1 MKTMAIIGAG
11 NMGTAIALSKTADSF
26 TVRLSVASSE
36 SAKRLEKLGFEA
48 SRIFRDNRRAVA
60 GADVVI
66 VGVKP
71 YMARDVISEIA
82 PFLKSGCRM
91 VSIVAGLSTESIRSF
106 LSEAPGEVAI
116 ARVTPNTAVRL
127 NMSLTFISFEK
138 GCQEPVREEV
148 LEMFRRSGEV
158 MEVEESHTP
167 EFTALSSCGIAYFL
181 RFIRAATEGAVELG
195 MKPAKA
201 AEVAAYTARSA
212 AALILDGGHPEVE
225 IDKVTS
231 PGGITIRGLNA
242 LEANGFTKA
251 VIEALRASCIR

>member
-11 NMGTAIALSKTADSF
+11 NMGTAIALSKTAESF

-36 SAKRLEKLGFEA
+36 SAKRLETLGFDA

-60 GADVVI
+60 GADVVMI
-66 VGVKP
+66 AVKP

-82 PFLKSGCRM
+82 PFLKDGCCL
-91 VSIVAGLSTESIRSF
+91 VSIMAGISTETLRSF
-106 LSEAPGEVAI
+106 LSASPVDVEI
-116 ARVTPNTAVRL
+116 ARVTPTPAIRL
-127 NMSLTFISFEK
+127 NLSLTFISFEK
-138 GCQEPVREEV
+138 GCKESAKNEV
-148 LEMFRRSGEV
+148 LEMFSRSGEV
-158 MEVEESHTP
+158 MEIEESHTP

-201 AEVAAYTARSA
+201 AQVAAFTARSA

-242 LEANGFTKA
+242 LEANGFTNA

>member
-1 MKTMAIIGAG
+1 MAIIGAG

-26 TVRLSVASSE
+26 AVRLSVASAE
-36 SAKRLEKLGFEA
+36 SARHLEKLGFDA

-60 GADVVI
+60 GADI
-66 VGVKP
+66 VMVAVKP
-71 YMARDVISEIA
+71 YKAREVISEIA
-82 PFLKSGCRM
+82 PFLKKGCCL

-116 ARVTPNTAVRL
+116 ARVTPNTAIRL
-127 NMSLTFISFEK
+127 NMSLTFISFGK
-138 GCQEPVREEV
+138 GCPKDVINEIM
-148 LEMFRRSGEV
+148 EMFGRSGET
-158 MEVEESHTP
+158 MEIEESHTP
-167 EFTALSSCGIAYFL
+167 EYTALSSCGIAYFL

-195 MKPAKA
+195 MKPSIA

-212 AALILDGGHPEVE
+212 AALILDGGHPEAE

-242 LEANGFTKA
+242 LESNGFSKA